1 MEELTLIEKMLT
13 DGDEKV
19 LMQLLENAKVRQSDI
34 LKGCTPNQ
42 IKVWLM
48 YSVFGMKKTTIGN
61 ILFSH
66 TQQPC
71 RGASDTLKTAQ
82 RNIMKNIARD
92 WPIEKLAHKHEYL
105 ERAIYNLYNR

>member
-1 MEELTLIEKMLT
+1 LIEKILT
-13 DGDEKV
+13 DVDEEVFLK
-19 LMQLLENAKVRQSDI
+19 LLESAKVRQSDI
-34 LKGCTPNQ
+34 LKDCTPRQ
-42 IKVWLM
+42 IQVWLL
-48 YSVFGMKKTTIGN
+48 YAVFGMKKTTIGN
-61 ILFSH
+61 ILFSN

-82 RNIMKNIARD
+82 QKIMQNIARD